1 MAAIPD
7 SWRGDDLSFR
17 DLSRSVLSKAT
28 FEGVDFRGC
37 DLRRV
42 DLRDVVFTDCD
53 LSFANLSDASLVDC
67 VFARSCARFACL
79 SNSTFVRVRVV
90 DEFDCE
96 HATCDDVRWS
106 SCDLSQVALR
116 FASLRRAVLSQCLL
130 VDADLSGVDARD
142 AAFASSC
149 NVADCDLRGSL
160 LQRASFDVR
169 GHALIQGLDP
179 ARECAASLPL
189 RASHTV
195 TMADLASA
203 SKLVDEDS
211 EGLRLAPDVAQV
223 VARAFGSVDAS
234 LAPATEPLAVARFV
248 DGTTFERHPNRL
260 LRVVGPPPLS
270 LALVRHMPTVRTLP
284 LKPEEKRDWRSLDE
298 ELSVYDAEQRTWST
312 VRCSLAEAVVLLKGA
327 MRAPATSD
335 GVPPSPRDVVVGLSG
350 GGWCEPLP
358 DVDDEAIA
366 DAAADGFEAPRP
378 NSFMVHRAI
387 DYSDAINVIEALVAS
402 APHSDGQRDA
412 VNRLRALAF
421 DERRHVI
428 FAATS
433 SVQRWRWVEAL
444 RTNIAMSSAGFFN
457 PLLSGVLTLAVGGAW
472 STPECTVDWQQ
483 QVVAKLENSWPS
495 SKATKNMLAWM
506 DEGKLPW
513 LQRKRI
519 DDNDSAA
526 LSDTIW
532 SQWLP
537 SPAAFDDAAAGLTAK
552 MRAADVHGGGAP
564 SGPAPTPPV
573 AADKAKKKK
582 NVFGFLRRLKGKKAA
597 TRDTPVHAVAT
608 VVARTV
614 ASPPPVAVVDE
625 RDEEDSESSASAS
638 DVEGEDE
645 KRFGEPGTVATLSRE
660 TLASF
665 AAMSAAAAAANDE
678 AKKTKKKKAKV
689 LAAVCARCGERT
701 AQARAVMTDGSKL
714 KLCLS
719 CVDAL
724 KQERDER
731 LRERER
737 LAAAEAE
744 RKRRAELP
752 PIVGNCTCCGT
763 KLTDAN
769 TTRRNEFCTAAKN
782 ADVATPF
789 GLRQIVAVAA
799 AAPPVVVVE
808 ANDKKA
814 KKSKKGGETVAVAA
828 APVSDSELTR
838 RVAELQ
844 RELDV
849 RDQNAAALQ
858 LTINEMRARL
868 MRLDSEHEASAHV
881 DDILAALLPSG
892 GGGDAATV
900 RVSTQQSLLERQVEA
915 LKGALEQE
923 YAARAQLER
932 QVAAQAEAQFA
943 HLQDAQ
949 TRISALTA
957 RVDAQSALLARLA
970 LRVCDECIDKL

>member
-1 MAAIPD
+1 M
-7 SWRGDDLSFR
+7 SFR
-17 DLSRSVLSKAT
+17 DLSRSVLCKAT

-37 DLRRV
+37 DLRSV
-42 DLRDVVFTDCD
+42 ELRDVVFTDCD
-53 LSFANLSDASLVDC
+53 LSFANLSGASLVDC
-67 VFARSCARFACL
+67 VLARSCARFACL

-90 DEFDCE
+90 DELDCE

-149 NVADCDLRGSL
+149 NVADCDLRGAL

-169 GHALIQGLDP
+169 GHALIHGLDP

-234 LAPATEPLAVARFV
+234 LPLATEPLAVARFV

-327 MRAPATSD
+327 MRAPAIASSSTSD
-335 GVPPSPRDVVVGLSG
+335 GVPPSPRDIVIGLSG

-378 NSFMVHRAI
+378 FSFMVHRAI
-387 DYSDAINVIEALVAS
+387 DYSDAMNVIEALVAS
-402 APHSDGQRDA
+402 TPHSDGQRDA
-412 VNRLRALAF
+412 INRLRALAF

-444 RTNIAMSSAGFFN
+444 RINMAMSSSGFFN

-519 DDNDSAA
+519 DDNDNAA

-537 SPAAFDDAAAGLTAK
+537 SPAAFDDAAAGLLAAK
-552 MRAADVHGGGAP
+552 MRAADAHGGGGAP

-582 NVFGFLRRLKGKKAA
+582 SVFGFLRRLKGKKAA
-597 TRDTPVHAVAT
+597 AREAPVHAVAT

-638 DVEGEDE
+638 DVEGDDD

-665 AAMSAAAAAANDE
+665 VAMSAAAAAAAVVVANDE
-678 AKKTKKKKAKV
+678 AKKKKKTKKAKV

-744 RKRRAELP
+744 QKRRAELP
-752 PIVGNCTCCGT
+752 PIVGNCTICGSQ
-763 KLTDAN
+763 LTGAN
-769 TTRRNEFCTAAKN
+769 TARRDEFCSAAKN

-789 GLRQIVAVAA
+789 GLRQIVTVAA

-814 KKSKKGGETVAVAA
+814 KKSKKGETVAVAP

-881 DDILAALLPSG
+881 DDILAALLPS